1 MYEDGWIFCRL
12 KLCDYGGCV
21 DEREQV
27 AACNN
32 FLKNKNYKIKTV
44 SGTKFDEFPATIG
57 HLV

>member
-1 MYEDGWIFCRL
+1 MWLWGD
-12 KLCDYGGCV
+12 CV